1 MYWDSIDHHIGDAHL
16 EAFWM
21 SHPRVRAAINE
32 RVAGDPGVWP
42 LEWFRKQYESRLPFR
57 NALSVGVGTGGLE
70 RDLLAKGIVERVTG
84 IDVVEQ
90 PLEFART
97 AAVDSGDRISYVRA
111 DARAFLAERPAT
123 FDAIFFHASLHH
135 FDRLDELLRIVRDA
149 LTPGGILYLDEYVG
163 PAMKEWNVFRL
174 ALPNIVYYALPPKLR
189 RPKLVRTPINRE
201 DPTEAIEASSIIPA
215 VERHLQVLD
224 RRNYGGN
231 LVALIYPN
239 LHRSDSRRLDRAV
252 RFMLRCEDFLLKSS
266 HHAVIVAQRPSGN
279 VSV

>member
-1 MYWDSIDHHIGDAHL
+1 MYWDSVDHHIGDAHL

-21 SHPRVRAAINE
+21 SHPRVRAAINR
-32 RVAGDPGVWP
+32 RVSGHEGTWP
-42 LEWFRKQYESRLPFR
+42 LEWFRKAYAERLPFA

-70 RDLLAKGIVERVTG
+70 RDLRAKGIVQRITG
-84 IDVVEQ
+84 IDVVDQ
-90 PLEFART
+90 PLRFARD
-97 AAVDSGDRISYVRA
+97 AARAAGDQIDYEKA
-111 DARAFLAERPAT
+111 DAREYLRQHRDA

-149 LTPGGILYLDEYVG
+149 LVPGGILYLDEYIG
-163 PAMKEWNVFRL
+163 PAMREWNAFRL
-174 ALPNIVYYALPPKLR
+174 AFPNLVYYTLPPGLR

-201 DPTEAIEASSIIPA
+201 DPTEAVEASSIVPA

-239 LHRSDSRRLDRAV
+239 LRREDPKRLDRAV
-252 RFMLRCEDFLLKSS
+252 RRMLRWEDLLMKSS
-266 HHAVIVAQRPSGN
+266 HHAVIVAQRPSGK